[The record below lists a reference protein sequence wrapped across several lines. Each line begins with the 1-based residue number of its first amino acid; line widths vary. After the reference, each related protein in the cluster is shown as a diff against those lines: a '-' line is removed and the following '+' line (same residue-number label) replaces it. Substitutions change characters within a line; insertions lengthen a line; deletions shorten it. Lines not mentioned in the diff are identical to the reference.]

1 VEACGVIR
9 PPRATEARM
18 RVLRAV
24 VQLQGA
30 HALRLP
36 PTRDELG
43 RALGITPNAVRE
55 HLLGLE
61 RLGFILRMDRIP
73 RGLMVT
79 DLGHERLST
88 LTVKEVAH

>member
-1 VEACGVIR
+1 MTRA
-9 PPRATEARM
+9 PRATEARL
-18 RVLRAV
+18 RVLRMV
-24 VQLQGA
+24 VQLQSV

-43 RALGITPNAVRE
+43 KALGITPNAVRE

-61 RLGFILRMDRIP
+61 RLGFILRLARIP

-79 DLGHERLST
+79 PLGHERLSKV
-88 LTVKEVAH
+88 TVTEVAH